1 MSAGTGQAGA
11 TMPRGRD
18 LHVILGALMLAML
31 LAALDQTIV
40 STALPT
46 IVSDLGGLNHLSWVV
61 TAYMLATTASTP
73 LWGKLGD
80 QYGRKPLFIASIVI
94 FLIGSALCGLSGNM
108 LELIAFRGLQGIGG
122 GGLMVLAM
130 AIVGDVVS
138 SRERGR
144 YQGLFGAVF
153 GVSSVA
159 GPLLGGFFV
168 DRLSWRWVFY
178 INLPIGVVALIVIVA
193 VLHGKPVQEQHK
205 IDYLGTVLLGG
216 AAICLVLLTT
226 WGGSQYAW
234 GSPTIIGLG
243 IAMVA
248 LAVGWGFAERVA
260 AEPVL
265 PLHLF
270 AKPVFS
276 IASAIAFVVG
286 FAMFGALTYLS
297 IFLQVVHG
305 ITPTLSGLH
314 LLPMMLGLLATS
326 VLSGQLI
333 TRTGRYKIFP
343 ILGTAITALGLFL
356 CSRLDQTSST
366 FTMSLCFLV
375 LGLGLGLVMQVLVI
389 VVQNS
394 VGYED
399 LGTATAGSTFFRS
412 IGGSVGVAL
421 LGSIFNSQLAA
432 NLSAALKTVQLP
444 PGVDAKTIAGNS
456 LALKS
461 LPPATRAPLIQAYA
475 QSIQTVFLWAVPFAL
490 VAFVLA
496 WFLEELPLRA
506 TVKEVDFGECLGA
519 STQRSSLEEIERGL
533 TRLLRRD
540 TKAREMYEGLGRQ
553 AGYDLPAGSIWA
565 LCRIEHAGTLKD
577 ADLAA
582 RAEVQVE
589 DGRPYVDR
597 LVSDGFVVRQDGKLV
612 ITDAGR
618 HAAENLYAARCKALE
633 HLLDGWEPEKYPELE
648 AALRNLARSSV
659 GDESDARTF
668 H

>member
-1 MSAGTGQAGA
+1 
-11 TMPRGRD
+11 MPKGRD
-18 LHVILGALMLAML
+18 LHVILGALMLGML

-94 FLIGSALCGLSGNM
+94 FLIGSALCGLSGDM
-108 LELIAFRGLQGIGG
+108 LELISFRALQGVGG

-130 AIVGDVVS
+130 AIVGDVVP

-168 DRLSWRWVFY
+168 DHLSWRWVFY

-226 WGGSQYAW
+226 WAGSQYAW

-243 IAMVA
+243 IAAVA

-265 PLHLF
+265 PLQLF

-356 CSRLDQTSST
+356 CSRLDETSST
-366 FTMSLCFLV
+366 FTMSLYFLV

-399 LGTATAGSTFFRS
+399 LGAATSGSTFFRA

-421 LGSIFNSQLAA
+421 FGSIFNSQLAT

-444 PGVDAKTIAGNS
+444 AGVDAKTITENS

-475 QSIQTVFLWAVPFAL
+475 QSIQTVFRWAVPFAL

-496 WFLEELPLRA
+496 WFLEEVPLRA
-506 TVKEVDFGECLGA
+506 TAKEVDFGECLGA

-540 TKAREMYEGLGRQ
+540 TKAKEMYEGLGRQ
-553 AGYDLPAGSIWA
+553 AGYDLPSGSIWA

-582 RAEVQVE
+582 RAEVRVE

-597 LVSDGFVVRQDGKLV
+597 LVSDGFVVRQDGNLV

-618 HAAENLYAARCKALE
+618 HAAEKLYAARCKALE
-633 HLLDGWEPEKYPELE
+633 HLLDGWEPGKYPELE
-648 AALRNLARSSV
+648 AALRNLARASV

-668 H
+668 R